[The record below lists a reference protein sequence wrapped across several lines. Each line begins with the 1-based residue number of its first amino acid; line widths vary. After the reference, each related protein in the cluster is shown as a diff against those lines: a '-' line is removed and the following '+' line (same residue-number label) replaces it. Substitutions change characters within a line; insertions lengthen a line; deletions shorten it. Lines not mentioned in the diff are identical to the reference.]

1 MNYGGK
7 FLIGAVAWWY
17 VAAECGLLLGSV
29 TSVKE
34 NAGIRYAGTDLGFNN
49 LMRPVMY
56 GSFHD
61 LEIYRQEKC
70 PPEKEI
76 PQTIVGNIRESGDV
90 LARDRLLPPLRIGD
104 IPGCAGCRRI
114 RLQHGLQL

>member
-1 MNYGGK
+1 MWPRN
-7 FLIGAVAWWY
+7 
-17 VAAECGLLLGSV
+17 AACCSGSV

-70 PPEKEI
+70 PPERKSPRPLSAI
-76 PQTIVGNIRESGDV
+76 SRESGDV
-90 LARDRLLPPLRIGD
+90 LARIAFCRP
-104 IPGCAGCRRI
+104 CASAISWLCWDAGAYGFSMASNYNERFCRRKS
-114 RLQHGLQL
+114 